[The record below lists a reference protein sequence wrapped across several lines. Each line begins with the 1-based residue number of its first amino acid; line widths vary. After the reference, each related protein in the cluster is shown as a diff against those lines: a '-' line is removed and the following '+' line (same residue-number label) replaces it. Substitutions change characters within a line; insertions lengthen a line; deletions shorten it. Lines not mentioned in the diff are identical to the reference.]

1 MKQKIQKH
9 NHDAPEKLDLFRDTF
24 RGKMPLTDDY
34 VFHAVFG
41 RDTAESKGA
50 LMEILNIILARKQ
63 DPIRAIV
70 IKNPIE
76 TPEREM
82 EKGTVMD
89 IKAETDAGE
98 LLNIEMQANSFSFYQ
113 SCALF
118 YGGRL
123 VNSSLQ
129 GGEKYDKMRKS
140 IVVSIIDG
148 NLFPELD
155 SCHNIFAVRELN
167 SGLLLSDRVEFHF
180 LELQKIDVTKPVRSL
195 TEVERLGAYLKYA
208 NDEEYQD
215 YVRQILSEEDMD
227 MTENTYRKVSQDELE
242 YERRE
247 ARLNQLQYNTEISV
261 AREQGL
267 AQGLKKGEAAGLKKG
282 EAVGL
287 KKGEAV
293 GLKKGAAQEKREIA
307 KNLKALNLTKEQ
319 IAEAT
324 GLSAAEIEKL

>member
-1 MKQKIQKH
+1 M
-9 NHDAPEKLDLFRDTF
+9 
-24 RGKMPLTDDY
+24 
-34 VFHAVFG
+34 
-41 RDTAESKGA
+41 
-50 LMEILNIILARKQ
+50 
-63 DPIRAIV
+63 
-70 IKNPIE
+70 
-76 TPEREM
+76 
-82 EKGTVMD
+82 
-89 IKAETDAGE
+89 
-98 LLNIEMQANSFSFYQ
+98 
-113 SCALF
+113 
-118 YGGRL
+118 
-123 VNSSLQ
+123 Q

-155 SCHNIFAVRELN
+155 SCHNIFAVREKN
-167 SGLLLSDRVEFHF
+167 SGLLLSDRLEFHF

-208 NDEEYQD
+208 SDEEYQD

-247 ARLNQLQYNTEISV
+247 ARLKYQLQYNTEISV

-282 EAVGL
+282 EAAGL

-307 KNLKALNLTKEQ
+307 KAMKESGAEKEY
-319 IAEAT
+319 IAKVT
-324 GLSAAEIEKL
+324 GLTWEEVEML